1 MDIFFKR
8 AVLRQKLR
16 RVQGSIVKKTIMIYE
31 DLLREG
37 FQCSLK
43 EGYAIWGPAGC
54 WHLWIED
61 DQGNQYDLGQALSK
75 IKVTLTDT
83 VPEGTQIMNDPKID
97 FSAEYKEYLE
107 DPKAYFC
114 PLKKKSSS
122 ET

>member
-8 AVLRQKLR
+8 AVLRQKLK
-16 RVQGSIVKKTIMIYE
+16 RVQGSVVKKTIMIYE
-31 DLLREG
+31 DLKREG
-37 FQCSLK
+37 FQCRLK

-61 DQGNQYDLGQALSK
+61 DQGNQYDLGQTLSK

-83 VPEGTQIMNDPKID
+83 VPEGTQIMNDPKFD

-107 DPKAYFC
+107 NPKAYFI
-114 PLKKKSSS
+114 KKKSSS
-122 ET
+122 EP